1 MENGQ
6 YNKPDSNQ
14 VTDKFQ
20 ETSFP
25 NYEKKFLPVIH
36 LDHPDRHNIDRGNVF
51 VIKERAPIN
60 RRSYPG

>member
-6 YNKPDSNQ
+6 SNRTDPIQ

-25 NYEKKFLPVIH
+25 NYEKKFLPVDY
-36 LDHPDRHNIDRGNVF
+36 LDHPDRHNFDWGKVF
-51 VIKERAPIN
+51 VINERAHIN
-60 RRSYPG
+60 KQYYPG